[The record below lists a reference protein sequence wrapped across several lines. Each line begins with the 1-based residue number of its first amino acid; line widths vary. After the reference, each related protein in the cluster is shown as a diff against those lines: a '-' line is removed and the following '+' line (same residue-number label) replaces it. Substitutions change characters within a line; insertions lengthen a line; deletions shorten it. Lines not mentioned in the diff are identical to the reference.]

1 MFKHR
6 LSMNREVPRILPAE
20 SGIQRGMISIAFGGA
35 ETSPRRYFARRLIR
49 RIRILH
55 PADSLTR
62 ARRHARTKSER
73 NRCAR
78 TSRALS
84 FSLSLSLSLSRSVS
98 SPLFFIEVAL
108 SLAKGGTMQRA
119 CRIHS
124 ARIRWTNN
132 NYRVLRFVGQRAGKI
147 LMQSRA

>member
-35 ETSPRRYFARRLIR
+35 ETSPRRYFARWLIR

-84 FSLSLSLSLSRSVS
+84 FSLSLSLSLSLAPSLPRS
-98 SPLFFIEVAL
+98 FL
-108 SLAKGGTMQRA
+108 SKLLYPSLK
-119 CRIHS
+119 
-124 ARIRWTNN
+124 
-132 NYRVLRFVGQRAGKI
+132 VGQCSERAESIPRAFGGQTIITESSGSSDSAPGKY
-147 LMQSRA
+147 